1 MQSIITMTA
10 DKPQTFEIATTANMT
25 FDEIFPT
32 DSPTTMDNNTA
43 PCTAT
48 GRVDTVPYDEP
59 QQSEMMPALAP
70 VSPCTSEDNSSTAA
84 TSITGNNIEY
94 KYHVD
99 PFVLGTGHH
108 GSVRECIDRM
118 TGERYAVKSIR
129 KSDPAVN
136 PRGLAREIAFL
147 REVKH
152 PGIVQ
157 LVDVFEDADYVH
169 LVTDLCEGGELFDEI
184 VYKSNTENGSLC
196 FTEEEASRVIYQIL
210 RAVSYMHEQNIV
222 HRDIK
227 PENILYEAFDE
238 DSPIKI
244 IDFGLSRKHYH
255 GQEPPM
261 TSLVGTPYY
270 IAPEVL
276 SKKYDRS
283 CDLWSVGVITY
294 ILLCGYPPFNGSNNK
309 EVYNSVRRGRLSF
322 PSCDWSSS
330 TRDAREFI
338 RKLIHRDPQR
348 RMTAEQALNHRW
360 IVKHNRNIDS
370 MVSDEERQDNSSVE
384 VVFKGASRRDS
395 VICGEIEKRTDT
407 IKPSVTECVV
417 GQDDCFGCYSF

>member
-1 MQSIITMTA
+1 MTA

-59 QQSEMMPALAP
+59 QKSEMMPALAP

>member
-1 MQSIITMTA
+1 MTA

-59 QQSEMMPALAP
+59 QKSEMMPALAP

-84 TSITGNNIEY
+84 TSITGKMSNIEY

>member
-1 MQSIITMTA
+1 MAPHII
-10 DKPQTFEIATTANMT
+10 DDYEGSATISNDAIFDRHIANMMGSIHT
-25 FDEIFPT
+25 NKCNVRKV
-32 DSPTTMDNNTA
+32 S
-43 PCTAT
+43 
-48 GRVDTVPYDEP
+48 GPYDEV
-59 QQSEMMPALAP
+59 PAAAP
-70 VSPCTSEDNSSTAA
+70 LSVSPCVSEESSA
-84 TSITGNNIEY
+84 SPSPINITGRYSNIEY
-94 KYHVD
+94 KYHID
-99 PFVLGTGHH
+99 HRVLGTGHH